1 MLDVQI
7 VFSMLL
13 SWITKLKIMEEKYI
27 NQIVAYL
34 NNDLSAQD
42 KTAFDQAMA
51 SDEDLVAE
59 VQLYRDLYDV
69 HEVIGDEELAAS
81 IQGAND
87 VYFNKAATAVPTD
100 TAGSEAKEAPIEGK
114 NVRLKWVLSL
124 AAGFLLLLAV
134 GGWWA
139 GRDYSN
145 EALAAN
151 SFTNNQITSF
161 VRSTGDATN
170 DPFAGG
176 LTALNQNN
184 YEDAITFFSAFSEQ
198 DASYNEA
205 VLYLALAQFKAGE
218 YANAQSN
225 AQLVIEQSP
234 QFSAK
239 AKWLLVNVLLANG
252 ETGNDFQQLLT
263 EMAAD
268 EDNPYYQ
275 NKAIQLQKKLN
286 VFWRGLTW

>member
-1 MLDVQI
+1 
-7 VFSMLL
+7 
-13 SWITKLKIMEEKYI
+13 MEEKYI

-100 TAGSEAKEAPIEGK
+100 TTGSEEKEEPIEGK

-134 GGWWA
+134 GSWWA
-139 GRDYSN
+139 GRNYSDK
-145 EALAAN
+145 ALAAN

-170 DPFAGG
+170 DPFADG
-176 LTALNQNN
+176 LTALNNNN
-184 YEDAITFFSAFSEQ
+184 YEDATTFFSAFSEQ
-198 DASYNEA
+198 DAAYNEA
-205 VLYLALAQFKAGE
+205 LLYLALAQFKAGD
-218 YANAQSN
+218 YTNAQANARI
-225 AQLVIEQSP
+225 VIENSP
-234 QFSAK
+234 QFLPK
-239 AKWLLVNVLLANG
+239 AKWLLMNVLLAQKGNEDG
-252 ETGNDFQQLLT
+252 EFQRLLG
-263 EMAAD
+263 EMVSD
-268 EDNPYYQ
+268 DSNPYYQ
-275 NKAIQLQKKLN
+275 KSAQNLREGLDA
-286 VFWRGLTW
+286 FWRGVIW